1 MSLVISSN
9 DTLGNKQFDRY
20 ATNQAPYR
28 FTNHLVSPLE
38 IDADSEVAV
47 HSFKCNKDGLVK
59 LSPSLSWYQFFNVD
73 PRATR
78 SGETPKISSVNEST
92 GWEIKCF
99 PKMESTKRDE
109 YVSLYEFADRFE
121 DGMRRGIPHP
131 DFVSLTNPLT
141 TMEILRDSGTTGAG
155 FQGFRLTY
163 RYNSIG
169 SGLTD
174 NPPTRFERL
183 YPNDGTTR
191 IQYTSGTKTFKSLVG
206 RQTGT
211 NYDITEAQKNCM
223 FGMNH
228 PLSRLGGVCLFD
240 LTDAGEKIT
249 LDGEY
254 QYTKLNKD
262 FVIGLN
268 RGCPSRTI
276 NEILNNRQVGYNHAQ
291 GTGSFSEYNINPFD
305 YAISSEQIGRT
316 GNRWLKVGH
325 LVEDPNMYDDTKPFT
340 MEDIHYYK
348 GTGGTEWTSSN
359 FGTAGFPSAAPDDI
373 GRYNMS
379 VNASRFD
386 AVKFVVENEIV
397 SISLLRQTSIIPEGG
412 DPSDYPT
419 ELLVC
424 SYSMKTTHATGF
436 SKIVFP
442 KPAAQTCWNLYPK
455 VVLPFKDTEIKLQT
469 WNGKTTGYD
478 ADAPTQPADWYQ
490 RSILNGEFE
499 GINVVDRRYYNDI
512 QDLTEF
518 PMKGTETTDGEKHFG
533 QMLMNVILTPQTITY
548 PHTQGANAQYVLGF
562 VERGVLDSNNA
573 TQTDADQQ
581 TIYDSD
587 SAPSIQ
593 AKDSM
598 FIRLDN
604 FTQKSF
610 NAGTGRPSKIIH
622 HVPRFDTSNREI
634 GAGLYFE
641 PHEKTYIKLNNSNPI
656 VINELDFSICNS
668 REQMITDLTGET
680 IICLHFR
687 KTK

>member
-9 DTLGNKQFDRY
+9 DTLGNKQYDRY
-20 ATNQAPYR
+20 STNQAPYR

-47 HSFKCNKDGLVK
+47 HSVKCNKDGLVK

-78 SGETPKISSVNEST
+78 SGENPKITSVNEST

-109 YVSLYEFADRFE
+109 YVSLFEFADRFE

-131 DFVSLTNPLT
+131 DFASSTTPLT

-155 FQGFRLTY
+155 FKGFQLKY
-163 RYNSIG
+163 KYNSIG
-169 SGLTD
+169 SGLAD

-191 IQYTSGTKTFKSLVG
+191 IQYTSGTKTFKALVG
-206 RQTGT
+206 KQSGSS
-211 NYDITEAQKNCM
+211 YSHAEAQKNCM

-228 PLSRLGGVCLFD
+228 PLSRLGGECVFD
-240 LTDAGEKIT
+240 LREAGEKV
-249 LDGEY
+249 LVDDEY
-254 QYTKLNKD
+254 EYTKLNKD
-262 FVIGLN
+262 FLVGLN
-268 RGCPSRTI
+268 RGVPA
-276 NEILNNRQVGYNHAQ
+276 EAGLFLNRQVGANVNSAN
-291 GTGSFSEYNINPFD
+291 GFTEYSTNPFD
-305 YAISSEQIGRT
+305 YAISSEQVGGG

-325 LVEDPNMYDDTKPFT
+325 LVEDSIMFDPNYPLAMG
-340 MEDIHYYK
+340 DIQYYK
-348 GTGGTEWTSSN
+348 GTGAFEWTDSN
-359 FGTAGFPSAAPDDI
+359 FNSAGAPSAEPDDI

-386 AVKFVVENEIV
+386 AVKFKVENEIV
-397 SISLLRQTSIIPEGG
+397 DISLLRSHSLIPEGG
-412 DPSDYPT
+412 DPSNYPT
-419 ELLVC
+419 ELLV
-424 SYSMKTTHATGF
+424 SSFHMKNTNPTGF
-436 SKIVFP
+436 HKKVFP

-455 VVLPFKDTEIKLQT
+455 VVLPFKDCEITLNT
-469 WNGKTTGYD
+469 WNGKTTGFD
-478 ADAPTQPADWYQ
+478 ADAPTDPADWYQ
-490 RSILNGEFE
+490 RSINNGEFE
-499 GINVVDRRYYNDI
+499 GINIVDRRYYNDMS
-512 QDLTEF
+512 DLTLF

-562 VERGVLDSNNA
+562 VARGVLDSNNA
-573 TQTDADQQ
+573 IQTDAEQQ
-581 TIYDSD
+581 TVYESD
-587 SAPSIQ
+587 STPSIQ

-622 HVPRFDTSNREI
+622 HIPRFDTSNREI

-668 REQMITDLTGET
+668 REQLITDLTGET

-687 KTK
+687 KAK

>member
-20 ATNQAPYR
+20 STNQAPYR

-73 PRATR
+73 PRITR
-78 SGETPKISSVNEST
+78 EGEDPAIDSVDNST

-99 PKMESTKRDE
+99 PKMDSTKRDE
-109 YVSLYEFADRFE
+109 YVSLYEFADRFQS
-121 DGMRRGIPHP
+121 GMRRGIPHP
-131 DFVSLTNPLT
+131 DFVSILNPKT
-141 TMEILRDSGTTGAG
+141 KMDILRDSGTTGAG
-155 FQGFRLTY
+155 FQGFQLTY
-163 RYNSIG
+163 QY
-169 SGLTD
+169 SGLD
-174 NPPTRFERL
+174 AVGSPSRYERL
-183 YPNDGTTR
+183 FPNDGTTR
-191 IQYTSGTKTFKSLVG
+191 ITHTPATETFKALVG
-206 RQTGT
+206 KQSGT
-211 NYDITEAQKNCM
+211 NYDHAESQKNCI

-228 PLSRLGGVCLFD
+228 PISHTGGECIFD
-240 LTDAGEKIT
+240 LREAGEKVFH
-249 LDGEY
+249 DGDY
-254 QYTKLNKD
+254 HYTKLNKD

-268 RGCPSRTI
+268 RAVPMTNG
-276 NEILNNRQVGYNHAQ
+276 LFLNRQAGYNE
-291 GTGSFSEYNINPFD
+291 GGGSFSEYNLNPFD
-305 YAISSEQIGRT
+305 YAVSCEQIGGS

-325 LVEDPNMYDDTKPFT
+325 LVQDSIMFDDQNPLA
-340 MEDIHYYK
+340 MEDIQYFK
-348 GTGGTEWTSSN
+348 GTGAGEWTSSN
-359 FGTAGFPSAAPDDI
+359 FGTAGAPTNAADDI

-386 AVKFVVENEIV
+386 GVKFSVENEIV
-397 SISLLRQTSIIPEGG
+397 SITLIRQYSVMPSPES
-412 DPSDYPT
+412 DPSHYP
-419 ELLVC
+419 EDLLVC
-424 SYSMKTTHATGF
+424 SYSMRSTHASGF
-436 SKIVFP
+436 GKHVFP
-442 KPAAQTCWNLYPK
+442 KPAGQTCWNLYPK
-455 VVLPFKDTEIKLQT
+455 LVLPFKDTEIILDT
-469 WNGKTTGYD
+469 FDGKNTGFD

-490 RSILNGEFE
+490 RSLVNGEFE
-499 GINVVDRRYYNDI
+499 GIMAVDRRYYNDMT
-512 QDLTEF
+512 DLTMY
-518 PMKGTETTDGEKHFG
+518 PQKGVVESGEDYALAG
-533 QMLMNVILTPQTITY
+533 YIMNVILTPQNITY
-548 PHTQGANAQYVLGF
+548 PHTQGANAQYILGF
-562 VERGVLDSNNA
+562 VERGVLDSNNVDF
-573 TQTDADQQ
+573 TEEEKKYVYQSDA
-581 TIYDSD
+581 
-587 SAPSIQ
+587 APSIQ

-687 KTK
+687 KAK

>member
-20 ATNQAPYR
+20 STNQAPYR

-38 IDADSEVAV
+38 IDANSEVAV

-78 SGETPKISSVNEST
+78 SGETPAINSVDNST

-99 PKMESTKRDE
+99 PKMDSTKRDE

-121 DGMRRGIPHP
+121 KGMRRGIPHP
-131 DFVSLTNPLT
+131 DFVSTTNPLT

-155 FQGFRLTY
+155 FQGFQLKY
-163 RYNSIG
+163 KYNSIG
-169 SGLTD
+169 EGLED

-183 YPNDGTTR
+183 FPNDGSSR
-191 IQYTSGTKTFKSLVG
+191 IQYTSGTKTFKALLGKQS
-206 RQTGT
+206 GT
-211 NYDITEAQKNCM
+211 NYDHAESQKNCM

-228 PLSRLGGVCLFD
+228 PLSRLGGECIFD
-240 LTDAGEKIT
+240 LRESGEKVL

-254 QYTKLNKD
+254 DYTKLNKD

-268 RGCPSRTI
+268 RGVPAQGGLF
-276 NEILNNRQVGYNHAQ
+276 LNKQAGYNEGG
-291 GTGSFSEYNINPFD
+291 GTFSEYNLNPFD
-305 YAISSEQIGRT
+305 YAVSSEQIGGS

-325 LVEDPNMYDDTKPFT
+325 FVQDSIMFDDTNPLC

-348 GTGGTEWTSSN
+348 GTGGDEWTDSN
-359 FGTAGFPSAAPDDI
+359 FGTAGAPTNAADDI

-386 AVKFVVENEIV
+386 AVKFSVENEIV
-397 SISLLRQTSIIPEGG
+397 SISLLRNHSVIPDGG
-412 DPSDYPT
+412 DPADYPT
-419 ELLVC
+419 ELIVASFHL
-424 SYSMKTTHATGF
+424 KNTNPTGF
-436 SKIVFP
+436 GKHVFP
-442 KPAAQTCWNLYPK
+442 KPAGQTCWNLYPK
-455 VVLPFKDTEIKLQT
+455 VVLPFKDCEVVLNT
-469 WNGKTTGYD
+469 WNGKTTGFD

-490 RSILNGEFE
+490 RSLVNGEFE
-499 GINVVDRRYYNDI
+499 GVMAVDRRYYNDMT
-512 QDLTEF
+512 DLTLF
-518 PMKGTETTDGEKHFG
+518 PMKGTETTDGEKHLA
-533 QMLMNVILTPQTITY
+533 QMLMNVILTPQNITY
-548 PHTQGANAQYVLGF
+548 PHTQGANAQYILGF

-573 TQTDADQQ
+573 VHTDAQQQ
-581 TIYDSD
+581 TIYESD
-587 SAPSIQ
+587 AAPSIQ

-687 KTK
+687 KAHSH